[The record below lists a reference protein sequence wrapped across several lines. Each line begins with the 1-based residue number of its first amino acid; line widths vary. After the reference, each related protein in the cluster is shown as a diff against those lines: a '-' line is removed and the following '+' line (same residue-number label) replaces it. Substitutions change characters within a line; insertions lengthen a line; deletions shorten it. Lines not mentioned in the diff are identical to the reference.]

1 MGTAP
6 LRNTD
11 KADCNR
17 DKADNR
23 LAGRDNKAGGIG
35 RNRRDSGADSGAA
48 RSSLSLLSTRQSP
61 VRRLSARPRRPV
73 ESPPA
78 RPAPGLPQRPLLRS
92 MSSSQLLMFP
102 QRADNAR

>member
-1 MGTAP
+1 MGPAS
-6 LRNTD
+6 
-11 KADCNR
+11 NR

-61 VRRLSARPRRPV
+61 VRRLSARPRRQDQL
-73 ESPPA
+73 PA
-78 RPAPGLPQRPLLRS
+78 VRPAPSLPQRPLLS
-92 MSSSQLLMFP
+92 ISSSQAPPNPRTPAAEFFS
-102 QRADNAR
+102 AR

>member
-11 KADCNR
+11 KADSNR

-35 RNRRDSGADSGAA
+35 RNRSDSGAA
-48 RSSLSLLSTRQSP
+48 HSSLSLLSTRQLP

-73 ESPPA
+73 ESPLV
-78 RPAPGLPQRPLLRS
+78 RPAPSLPQRPLLRS
-92 MSSSQLLMFP
+92 MSSSQAP
-102 QRADNAR
+102 HVSSAR